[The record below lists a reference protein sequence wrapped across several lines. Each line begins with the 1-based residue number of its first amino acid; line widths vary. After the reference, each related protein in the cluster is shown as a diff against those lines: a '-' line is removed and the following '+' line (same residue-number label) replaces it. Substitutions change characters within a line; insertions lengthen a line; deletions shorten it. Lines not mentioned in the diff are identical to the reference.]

1 MDVIISSSAFILI
14 VAACLFHCIRQRRRN
29 EQLVRRWV
37 DQQGYGMISFRGPGG
52 VPGLSGGWAD
62 RIWGNREGT
71 YELLVQDEQGGQ
83 INFTITVSFTGKIKV
98 RRL

>member
-1 MDVIISSSAFILI
+1 MDVIIYSSVFVFIF
-14 VAACLFHCIRQRRRN
+14 AASVFYRILRRRRN

-52 VPGLSGGWAD
+52 IPGLPGGWAD
-62 RIWGNREGT
+62 TISDNRERT

-83 INFTITVSFTGKIKV
+83 LDFSITVSFTGKIKV
-98 RRL
+98 HRL